1 MIPLTNDLNLRAGD
15 KFAIYSEGLSELEN
29 ILTNYNNTQGNKAY
43 SPKNRKYT
51 LQLGVLNS

>member
-1 MIPLTNDLNLRAGD
+1 MIPLSKDLHLRAGD
-15 KFAIYSEGLSELEN
+15 KFAIYSEGLSELKN
-29 ILTNYNNTQGNKAY
+29 LLTNYDNIQGNKAY